1 MWTGGLQ
8 CCRQPWSNIP
18 EGNGSWET
26 LPSQPALEED
36 SFCQIFTAGRTGT
49 FAAQCTVCL

>member
-18 EGNGSWET
+18 EESGSWET

-49 FAAQCTVCL
+49 FAAQCTVCP